1 MRETFPHPT
10 PHPPQ
15 FPPPPPKKKET
26 TFSNGPSLTI
36 YIVKLKFELENQM
49 VCSILFWK
57 LQKIWG
63 RGAPNAVLAIKF
75 KIRGTVA

>member
-15 FPPPPPKKKET
+15 FPPPKKKET

>member
-10 PHPPQ
+10 PHPPPN
-15 FPPPPPKKKET
+15 PPPPPQKKET

-36 YIVKLKFELENQM
+36 YIVKLKFELENKM
-49 VCSILFWK
+49 VCTILFWK
-57 LQKIWG
+57 LQKMWA

-75 KIRGTVA
+75 KIMGTVA